1 MFIKAE
7 NNPQKS
13 CPRVHTALHTREC
26 EMVASARVLLQG
38 ISKGS
43 VIQSLLTYSKFR
55 IHEIQ
60 TISAS
65 IMELSETE
73 LHSLL
78 FFIITVQFFLI
89 TSFFIKLRKTQK
101 QTENLE
107 QAIAHLALA
116 LETLNSKSHAELDDD
131 GLTKMAIIGGIA
143 GGSVGAIWGPV
154 GVIAGSGIGSGI
166 ANLAPDAL
174 LKAKQVVRNIN
185 ITSNKENRSPKKDI
199 RSNIPFIGKRWKKE

>member
-73 LHSLL
+73 HHSLL

-89 TSFFIKLRKTQK
+89 TSFFIKL
-101 QTENLE
+101 
-107 QAIAHLALA
+107 
-116 LETLNSKSHAELDDD
+116 
-131 GLTKMAIIGGIA
+131 
-143 GGSVGAIWGPV
+143 
-154 GVIAGSGIGSGI
+154 IGS
-166 ANLAPDAL
+166 
-174 LKAKQVVRNIN
+174 IN
-185 ITSNKENRSPKKDI
+185 SEGSIERADC
-199 RSNIPFIGKRWKKE
+199 